1 MKPSKV
7 LSQRSMTSFLNI
19 STATKHESE
28 TDVTNAAA
36 ATASL
41 ATVSVSTSIPM
52 TNPSSVIDDDISLS
66 RSQDNE
72 TSDTTHSTFGEFDV
86 GYLFCNNQA
95 SQTSIAALT
104 DEQKRRLLTEH
115 WMPPTDYQ
123 WPFHQ
128 NTKQKKYLRLN
139 HISGP
144 RYGYFKLSQALNGV
158 VCVPCVIF
166 GSECATNNHG
176 KRTAL
181 GRLVQTPLRRY
192 SHLTGKDSDL
202 DDHLNNQY
210 HKTAQTFAD
219 QFLIQ
224 LKAGDIATNL
234 DKIRKQKAA
243 ENRERL
249 VPIVKTI
256 ILCGRCGI
264 AYRGRRDDGTL
275 DVDKPIAVG
284 Q

>member
-41 ATVSVSTSIPM
+41 ATLRVSTSIPM

-128 NTKQKKYLRLN
+128 NTKQKKVSTVEP
-139 HISGP
+139 HIW
-144 RYGYFKLSQALNGV
+144 
-158 VCVPCVIF
+158 
-166 GSECATNNHG
+166 T
-176 KRTAL
+176 
-181 GRLVQTPLRRY
+181 
-192 SHLTGKDSDL
+192 
-202 DDHLNNQY
+202 
-210 HKTAQTFAD
+210 
-219 QFLIQ
+219 
-224 LKAGDIATNL
+224 
-234 DKIRKQKAA
+234 KIW
-243 ENRERL
+243 
-249 VPIVKTI
+249 
-256 ILCGRCGI
+256 IL
-264 AYRGRRDDGTL
+264 
-275 DVDKPIAVG
+275 
-284 Q
+284 